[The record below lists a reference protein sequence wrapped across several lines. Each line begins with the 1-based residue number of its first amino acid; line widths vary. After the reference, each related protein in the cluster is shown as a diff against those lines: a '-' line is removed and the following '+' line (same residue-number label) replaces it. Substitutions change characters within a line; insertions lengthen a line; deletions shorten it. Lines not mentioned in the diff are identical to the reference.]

1 MISQATQDSHRL
13 DGKVPF
19 SLRVWAESTG
29 VKSGKAQS
37 SRCLRLQVRKSEP
50 ESTVWVGEGRDK

>member
-1 MISQATQDSHRL
+1 MKEVISQATQDSHRL

-37 SRCLRLQVRKSEP
+37 STLGFAGIIEK
-50 ESTVWVGEGRDK
+50 GR